1 MSSQKIII
9 FVLIITCVI
18 SSCSSES
25 PTITETGN
33 GKVFIQSNVQN
44 GEIFLDGSFSG
55 KFTPDTL
62 ELLAVKHLIK
72 VRKQNYFSEE
82 KEISILKNKL
92 INEDFILNK
101 NNLTKFMILEA
112 FTNSF
117 CDTCD
122 VEKLFSK
129 FQLENTNKIFVI
141 NYPSDYPFKND
152 VFYFAFFESV
162 TNRKSYYNISQN
174 PLFVING
181 IVTNEISEIIESET
195 NKKPKIA
202 ITVMDSLV
210 DGNGMLIDIFVDVYD
225 LDEIDFNN
233 LILRNAVIENEIIFS
248 DLSSE
253 NSDKKIQFLL
263 RKFSPDYKGISLS
276 SISEKGRAKFAE
288 LTLVDPR
295 WNKENLYVISFIQN
309 ELTKEVLQVGISK

>member
-92 INEDFILNK
+92 INEDFILK
-101 NNLTKFMILEA
+101 
-112 FTNSF
+112 
-117 CDTCD
+117 D
-122 VEKLFSK
+122 
-129 FQLENTNKIFVI
+129 
-141 NYPSDYPFKND
+141 
-152 VFYFAFFESV
+152 
-162 TNRKSYYNISQN
+162 RKS
-174 PLFVING
+174 V
-181 IVTNEISEIIESET
+181 V
-195 NKKPKIA
+195 
-202 ITVMDSLV
+202 
-210 DGNGMLIDIFVDVYD
+210 
-225 LDEIDFNN
+225 
-233 LILRNAVIENEIIFS
+233 
-248 DLSSE
+248 
-253 NSDKKIQFLL
+253 
-263 RKFSPDYKGISLS
+263 
-276 SISEKGRAKFAE
+276 
-288 LTLVDPR
+288 
-295 WNKENLYVISFIQN
+295 
-309 ELTKEVLQVGISK
+309 